1 MLVCNN
7 TKCYKHNLSI
17 SFSVRYIGLII
28 ANKLQTW
35 MNDFNSLRLSQIIDM
50 YYSDEDITLNNEN
63 IKVCDRKK
71 AFSYAIPKTFLNEQ
85 VL

>member
-1 MLVCNN
+1 
-7 TKCYKHNLSI
+7 
-17 SFSVRYIGLII
+17 
-28 ANKLQTW
+28 

-50 YYSDEDITLNNEN
+50 YYSDEDITLFNEN